1 MGSLAGQH
9 DAGLPPDDKSLNIR
23 EKMNP
28 LDAISTLQPQF
39 PQAEVLRM
47 LAEEFGVIGTLES
60 LLSERDQNFRV
71 TSPAGR
77 RSVFKIA
84 NGAESDITTDFQIQ
98 ALLHIER
105 RGCPVATP
113 VIHRTLSGNE
123 SATMFAGKVPHI
135 CRVVSHVSGTLLSTV
150 IVTPQLAHAFGRS
163 AASLDL
169 ALADFEHAGQ
179 NQVLPWDLQRA
190 SDLHELLGHVDDAD
204 LRTAASL
211 CLDDYDRLVQPQLAS
226 LRCQVIH
233 GDLNTDNV
241 LAVADDHN
249 SIAGVIDFGD
259 MVRAPLIMEVAIAA
273 AYLRVADGDP
283 LSLIAPFVSG
293 YTSVTSLTDGELE
306 LLFDLVRTRLVA
318 SITILRWRLAMRGK
332 DDAYA
337 RQFLHGERS
346 AERFLLRLDTLARG
360 PFTDRIREAVNPAG
374 AKTGC
379 EKN

>member
-1 MGSLAGQH
+1 
-9 DAGLPPDDKSLNIR
+9 
-23 EKMNP
+23 
-28 LDAISTLQPQF
+28 
-39 PQAEVLRM
+39 M

-60 LLSERDQNFRV
+60 LLSERDQNYRV
-71 TSPAGR
+71 TSAAGQCF
-77 RSVFKIA
+77 VFKIA
-84 NGAESDITTDFQIQ
+84 NGSESDITTDFQIQ

-113 VIHRTLSGNE
+113 MIHRTLSGNE
-123 SATMFAGKVPHI
+123 SAILFDGKAPHV
-135 CRVVSHVSGTLLSTV
+135 CRMVSYVSGTLLSAITA
-150 IVTPQLAHAFGRS
+150 TPQLAQAFGRS
-163 AASLDL
+163 AARLDL
-169 ALADFEHAGQ
+169 ALADFEHAGED
-179 NQVLPWDLQRA
+179 QVLPWDLQHA
-190 SDLHELLGHVDDAD
+190 SDLRELLSYVDDTD
-204 LRTAASL
+204 LRTMASL
-211 CLDDYDRLVQPQLAS
+211 CLDDYDRLVHPQLAS

-249 SIAGVIDFGD
+249 SIAGVLDFGD

-293 YTSVTSLTDGELE
+293 YDSVTSLAEGELE

-346 AERFLLRLDTLARG
+346 AERFLQRLDTLQRG
-360 PFTDRIREAVNPAG
+360 PFTDRLREEVNPAD
-374 AKTGC
+374 AKTSR